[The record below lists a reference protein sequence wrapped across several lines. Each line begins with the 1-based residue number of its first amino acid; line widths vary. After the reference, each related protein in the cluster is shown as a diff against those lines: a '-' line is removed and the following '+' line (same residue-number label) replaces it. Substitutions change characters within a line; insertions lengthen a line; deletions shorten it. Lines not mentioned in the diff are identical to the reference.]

1 MASGNPEAAA
11 EDRTSDRGK
20 SLTSLFN
27 LAGVA
32 AVACLALAAPA
43 TAQNY
48 VSNPSFEDPAVA
60 PGGSTVGNIPGW
72 TGSLA
77 GPVPFGIGYERAQLM
92 TPNGNQWAYTNDG
105 ANAIAQ
111 QTVKTVVAN
120 EVYELTAEIGQR
132 TDNPGFTPTLEL
144 WVGGT
149 VTDGGV
155 VGGTLVGA
163 QTVTPISGQFVPV
176 TVQWA
181 APAGGPLIGQRLG
194 VRLAN
199 SSGAQANYDNVSLT
213 ATPGVAPVPTLSE
226 WAMILFAAM
235 LGGGASL
242 YLQYRR
248 RLA

>member
-1 MASGNPEAAA
+1 MKAPA
-11 EDRTSDRGK
+11 EGRTSRRRNA
-20 SLTSLFN
+20 LASLFN

-48 VSNPSFEDPAVA
+48 VANPSFETPALA
-60 PGGSTVGNIPGW
+60 PDESTVGSIPDW
-72 TGSLA
+72 TGRQNS
-77 GPVPFGIGYERAQLM
+77 PFGVAYERAALM
-92 TPNGNQWAYTNDG
+92 TPNVTQWAYTNSG

-111 QTVKTVVAN
+111 RTTKEVVAN
-120 EVYELTAEIGQR
+120 EVYELTAEFGQR
-132 TDNPGFTPTLEL
+132 TDNPAVTLTLEL
-144 WVGGT
+144 WVGGA
-149 VTDGGV
+149 VTRGEV
-155 VGGTLVGA
+155 VGGTLVGT
-163 QTVTPISGQFVPV
+163 QSVTPVAGQF
-176 TVQWA
+176 
-181 APAGGPLIGQRLG
+181 APATVRWTAPSAGPWIGQRLS

>member
-1 MASGNPEAAA
+1 MKASA
-11 EDRTSDRGK
+11 EGRTSRRGN
-20 SLTSLFN
+20 SLASLFN

-48 VSNPSFEDPAVA
+48 VANPSFESPAIA
-60 PGGSTVGNIPGW
+60 PGGSTVGDIPGW

-111 QTVKTVVAN
+111 QTTKAVVAN
-120 EVYELTAEIGQR
+120 EVYELTAEFGRR
-132 TDNPGFTPTLEL
+132 TDNPAVTPSLEL

-149 VTDGGV
+149 VTEGGV
-155 VGGTLVGA
+155 VGGTRVGT
-163 QTVTPISGQFVPV
+163 QSVTPGSGQF
-176 TVQWA
+176 
-181 APAGGPLIGQRLG
+181 APATVRWTAPAAGPLIGQRLS

>member
-1 MASGNPEAAA
+1 MASL
-11 EDRTSDRGK
+11 S
-20 SLTSLFN
+20 N

-43 TAQNY
+43 NAQNY
-48 VSNPSFEDPAVA
+48 VANPSFENPALA
-60 PGGSTVGNIPGW
+60 PDNSTVGSIPNW
-72 TGSLA
+72 TGSQSS
-77 GPVPFGIGYERAQLM
+77 PFGVAYERAELM
-92 TPNGNQWAYTNDG
+92 TPYGVQWGYTNNG

-111 QTVKTVVAN
+111 QTTKTVVAN
-120 EVYELTAEIGQR
+120 EVYELTAEFGQR
-132 TDNPGFTPTLEL
+132 TDNPAVTPTLEL

-149 VTDGGV
+149 VTRGDV
-155 VGGTLVGA
+155 VGGTRVGV
-163 QTVTPISGQFVPV
+163 QSVTPVAGQF
-176 TVQWA
+176 
-181 APAGGPLIGQRLG
+181 APATVRWTAPAAGPLIGQRLS

>member
-1 MASGNPEAAA
+1 MA
-11 EDRTSDRGK
+11 
-20 SLTSLFN
+20 SLFN

-48 VSNPSFEDPAVA
+48 VANPSFENPALA
-60 PGGSTVGNIPGW
+60 PGDSTFGAIPDW
-72 TGSLA
+72 TGSLS
-77 GPVPFGIGYERAQLM
+77 GLFPFGIGYERAELM
-92 TPNGNQWAYTNDG
+92 TPTGSQWAYTNG
-105 ANAIAQ
+105 PNALAQ
-111 QTVKTVVAN
+111 QTTKAVVAN
-120 EVYELTAEIGQR
+120 EVYELTAEFGQR
-132 TDNPGFTPTLEL
+132 TDNPAFTPSLEL

-149 VTDGGV
+149 VTAGGV
-155 VGGTLVGA
+155 VGGTRIGV
-163 QTVTPISGQFVPV
+163 QRVTPVAGQFAPA
-176 TVQWA
+176 TVRWT
-181 APAGGPLIGQRLG
+181 APAGGLLIGQRLT
-194 VRLAN
+194 VRLVS
-199 SSGAQANYDNVSLT
+199 SSGGQANYDNVSLT